1 MLKLKLAGLFDT
13 AVGWIAP
20 FKRTITLAVIGIALA
35 IAAVQTVHLEGF
47 KVWPLSVE
55 GWKPKAERLERDL
68 ANVRQA
74 QAIAKVKARAA
85 RLEQEARYR
94 ALAER
99 IDDNAKQDMGSAVD
113 AAERFIAAGGVRS
126 KAVGSDRIGTGT
138 SPEGGSA
145 GDIEGTSAAP
155 VMDEGTVAVTPD
167 DVRICTINTVKA
179 EAAREWA
186 LGIEGVE

>member
-1 MLKLKLAGLFDT
+1 MRMIAGLLDGV
-13 AVGWIAP
+13 VGWIVP
-20 FKRTITLAVIGIALA
+20 FKRAITLAVIGIALA
-35 IAAVQTVHLEGF
+35 IAAVQTVRLEGF

-55 GWKPKAERLERDL
+55 GWKPKAERYERDL

-74 QAIAKVKARAA
+74 QALAKARAEQA

-99 IDDNAKQDMGSAVD
+99 IDDNAKRDMGSAVD
-113 AAERFIAAGGVRS
+113 AAERFIAAGGVRC
-126 KAVGSDRIGTGT
+126 KASGSDRIGTGT
-138 SPEGGSA
+138 RAEGGSP
-145 GDIEGTSAAP
+145 GDTQGTGATP
-155 VMDEGTVAVTPD
+155 VMDEGTVAVTAD
-167 DVRICTINTVKA
+167 DVRICTVNTVKA